1 MGIPFH
7 HRVFVSLFP
16 CKGWGVSSKTHS
28 YSKSCLFFFSRV
40 GGGRESF
47 ACMYREGKVCAGGW
61 GCVVNDLGKTFLS
74 EFFFI
79 LCDNHQVMLKLLRLL
94 CMYALGI

>member
-1 MGIPFH
+1 
-7 HRVFVSLFP
+7 
-16 CKGWGVSSKTHS
+16 VSSKTHS

-74 EFFFI
+74 EFFFYFMRQSPSDAKI
-79 LCDNHQVMLKLLRLL
+79 TASFMYVCVGNMREERVLRLAPL
-94 CMYALGI
+94 ILPPH

>member
-28 YSKSCLFFFSRV
+28 YSKSCLFFSLALAAAGKVSRACIEREKCALGV
-40 GGGRESF
+40 GGAS
-47 ACMYREGKVCAGGW
+47 
-61 GCVVNDLGKTFLS
+61 
-74 EFFFI
+74 
-79 LCDNHQVMLKLLRLL
+79 
-94 CMYALGI
+94 